1 MNAHLSAD
9 LAILEELYA
18 DLIELVRPLDE
29 EALNRR
35 PSAEGANSIAVL
47 VRHIVGS
54 VGSWCARA
62 LDEPFVRD
70 RGAEFRA
77 HDAARPLVEALEASR
92 ETFRSQLER
101 LGPVDLAAMRDVPGS
116 EPVTAGWCLAHA
128 VRHAGEH
135 WGQIQL
141 TRDLVLAG

>member
-1 MNAHLSAD
+1 MNGHLDGD

-18 DLIELVRPLDE
+18 DLIELVGPLDE

-35 PSAEGANSIAVL
+35 PPAEGANSIAVL
-47 VRHIVGS
+47 VRHIAGS
-54 VGSWCARA
+54 VGAWCSRA
-62 LDEPFVRD
+62 LDEPFERD
-70 RGAEFRA
+70 RDAEFRSLD
-77 HDAARPLVEALEASR
+77 DAPTLVEALEASR
-92 ETFRSQLER
+92 ETFRSLFTR
-101 LGPVDLAAMRDVPGS
+101 LDAVDLTAMRDVPGG

-128 VRHAGEH
+128 IRHAGEH